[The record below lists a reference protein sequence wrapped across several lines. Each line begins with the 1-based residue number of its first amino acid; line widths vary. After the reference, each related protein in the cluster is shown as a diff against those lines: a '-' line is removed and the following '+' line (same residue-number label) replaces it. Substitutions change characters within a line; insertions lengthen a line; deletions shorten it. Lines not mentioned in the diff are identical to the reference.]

1 MNSNNIIVVI
11 IGLLIIGAGALYF
24 VLMNNKTSETPITPI
39 EQTDTTITPAAEPP
53 ASPVTETP
61 IEPVEAR
68 GDKSI
73 LGTTIRGENIT
84 AYHFGTGAKEVV
96 FIGGIHGGYSW
107 NTTLL
112 AYELIDY
119 LDANP
124 SVIPANLTV
133 TVIPTANP
141 DGLKATVGT
150 TGRFAPAVASRVAEA
165 TRIAGRFNSNEVDLN
180 RNFDC
185 EWSATGEWQS
195 RSVSG
200 GTAPFSEP
208 EAAAL
213 RNYINNNSLAALVV
227 WFSAEGKVYPAA
239 CGGAPTATASS
250 LATTYGA
257 AASYPVETNFTAYQI
272 TGDVTNWAAKQGIP
286 AISILLTDHQSTEWT
301 KNKAGIEAILAELAK

>member
-1 MNSNNIIVVI
+1 MDMNSNNIIFVI
-11 IGLLIIGAGALYF
+11 IGLVLIGGVAAYLVFMSNESATTPLVPPTEIVTPPIA
-24 VLMNNKTSETPITPI
+24 ETPVTPVS
-39 EQTDTTITPAAEPP
+39 DTTA
-53 ASPVTETP
+53 TEAD
-61 IEPVEAR
+61 ER
-68 GDKSI
+68 GDSTV
-73 LGTTIRGENIT
+73 LGTSVNGEDLT
-84 AYHFGTGAKEVV
+84 AFHFGTGAEEVV
-96 FIGGIHGGYSW
+96 FVGGIHGGYSW

-119 LDANP
+119 LDTNP
-124 SVIPANLTV
+124 DAVPSNLTV
-133 TVIPTANP
+133 TVIPVANP

-150 TGRFAPAVASRVAEA
+150 VGRFAPAAATRVSE
-165 TRIAGRFNSNEVDLN
+165 TERIAGRFNGNKVDIN

-195 RSVSG
+195 RTVSG

-213 RNYINNNSLAALVV
+213 RNYINNNTVTALVV

-239 CGGAPTATASS
+239 CGGNPSAAATT
-250 LATTYGA
+250 LATTFGTA
-257 AASYPVETNFTAYQI
+257 AGYPIETNFTAYEI

-301 KNKAGIEAILAELAK
+301 KNKAGVEAVLSELAE